1 MTPRPYLQSLG
12 LVALIA
18 VVASASDAP
27 PPSLTYRF
35 EEVKS
40 KVLRAPGGDT
50 KREEK
55 VVVGG
60 TAEAGDV
67 VTTGYWAR
75 AVVAVP
81 ERGSRFE
88 IESSSRVKLAGNEPG
103 VLLLLE
109 RGRLKAIF
117 EAVTG
122 TEPRIVATPGALL
135 AVRGTRYG
143 IEVDSSGNAALAVFE
158 GKVEVTGRG
167 VAPPAPLFVGPGELC
182 MFGPR
187 QPPRAEPMGPRGM
200 NEKSWGMPKGGGRE
214 GSKDGGRPPDG
225 GRPADGGGDPN
236 RPGGKQPGGPPQ
248 QGGNPPPAS
257 GGGGRGH

>member
-12 LVALIA
+12 LIALVAFGA
-18 VVASASDAP
+18 PASDAP
-27 PPSLTYRF
+27 APSLTYRF

-60 TAEAGDV
+60 RAGAGDG
-67 VTTGYWAR
+67 VTTGYGAR
-75 AVVAVP
+75 AGVAVP

-122 TEPRIVATPGALL
+122 TEPRVVATPGALL

-200 NEKSWGMPKGGGRE
+200 NEKSWGMPKGGRE
-214 GSKDGGRPPDG
+214 GGKDG

-248 QGGNPPPAS
+248 QGGNPPPAG